1 MITHDNIILE
11 FIPYKTLEKSYF
23 QPIIETLLDSF
34 KNEPILQKT
43 SVNAFIGLLGKTK
56 NISSKIQYSLSCE
69 EASN

>member
-23 QPIIETLLDSF
+23 QPIIETLLASF

-43 SVNAFIGLLGKTK
+43 SVNAFIVLLGKTK

-69 EASN
+69 EGSN